1 MQRSQ
6 TSSVNLA
13 DTQGDK
19 GDRLNG
25 ELHTAINTIYGFK
38 QQTGLSMEG
47 VIILLR
53 LHETGNFPASKNEL
67 APQFQC
73 WRDALGKDFP
83 ENYFSFVPD
92 GRSRRIKLSALG
104 NRAAKRLLDRVRIHF

>member
-1 MQRSQ
+1 MSFLIK
-6 TSSVNLA
+6 SVV
-13 DTQGDK
+13 
-19 GDRLNG
+19 
-25 ELHTAINTIYGFK
+25 AIQQSIYHDAVNTIYGFK

-53 LHETGNFPASKNEL
+53 LHETGNHPATKNEL

-92 GRSRRIKLSALG
+92 GRSRRIKLSAVG
-104 NRAAKRLLDRVRIHF
+104 NRAAKRLLDRVKDCM